1 MRIGRERK
9 PGGDSKAVCRRP
21 AADQQLTSKLLS
33 ILLLHLLFLL
43 LLLLL
48 RPLTLILLL
57 LLHRIFCPNG
67 RESSLASD

>member
-1 MRIGRERK
+1 VIPRLYAG
-9 PGGDSKAVCRRP
+9 
-21 AADQQLTSKLLS
+21 DQQLTSKLLS
-33 ILLLHLLFLL
+33 ILLLHLLL